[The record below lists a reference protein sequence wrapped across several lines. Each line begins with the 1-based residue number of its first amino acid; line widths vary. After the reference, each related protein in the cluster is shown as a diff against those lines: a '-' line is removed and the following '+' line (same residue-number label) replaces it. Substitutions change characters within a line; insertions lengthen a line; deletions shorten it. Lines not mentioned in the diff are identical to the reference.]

1 MPSARVRTDTLPLDV
16 AMAEICLQGARV
28 GALIAKL
35 KAAGMTE
42 HVGVGLETELGRV
55 ALPGH
60 HLAPARRSEGE
71 PRSDVNTN
79 GDGGS
84 WSRLSRRSAPQVD
97 AASTTEGEPFL
108 ARLGWFALWSTRRP
122 VRLRRLRRRPR
133 SAWADRTQPQ
143 GRQRRASRNAS
154 SLTTFQATRR
164 LQRPSSCGNWN
175 S

>member
-60 HLAPARRSEGE
+60 HLAPARRSEG
-71 PRSDVNTN
+71 R
-79 GDGGS
+79 
-84 WSRLSRRSAPQVD
+84 
-97 AASTTEGEPFL
+97 AA
-108 ARLGWFALWSTRRP
+108 LGREHE
-122 VRLRRLRRRPR
+122 RRLLLF
-133 SAWADRTQPQ
+133 T
-143 GRQRRASRNAS
+143 
-154 SLTTFQATRR
+154 LQA
-164 LQRPSSCGNWN
+164 P
-175 S
+175 

>member
-60 HLAPARRSEGE
+60 HLAPARRSEGRAALGREHERGWWLLVAFE
-71 PRSDVNTN
+71 PSQRPAGRRCFDNRRRAVF
-79 GDGGS
+79 GS
-84 WSRLSRRSAPQVD
+84 ARVVCPMVD
-97 AASTTEGEPFL
+97 ASSG
-108 ARLGWFALWSTRRP
+108 
-122 VRLRRLRRRPR
+122 
-133 SAWADRTQPQ
+133 
-143 GRQRRASRNAS
+143 
-154 SLTTFQATRR
+154 SLTSASATAPVSVR
-164 LQRPSSCGNWN
+164 
-175 S
+175 

>member
-1 MPSARVRTDTLPLDV
+1 MPSSAAPPRSSVKENCSPVLLWAAKILFLHAERACQDRHTLPLDV
-16 AMAEICLQGARV
+16 AIAEICLQGARV

-42 HVGVGLETELGRV
+42 HVGVSLETELGRV
-55 ALPGH
+55 AQPGH
-60 HLAPARRSEGE
+60 HLAPARRSEE

-97 AASTTEGEPFL
+97 AASATEGEPFL

-133 SAWADRTQPQ
+133 SACADRT
-143 GRQRRASRNAS
+143 
-154 SLTTFQATRR
+154 
-164 LQRPSSCGNWN
+164 
-175 S
+175 